1 LPPNTTL
8 ISWKNNLPHQIGNMV
23 NVPKKNLAP
32 LPAGKYGKSTKQ
44 STKRRHAANKGKSGL
59 EAERVRA
66 LGALRSL
73 RSKKKIA
80 AGKMKETQS
89 MGKEEKE
96 RWIANYV
103 ERETLAAR
111 KRVEEAQAAVQQAQ
125 NKSEQ
130 IENELPAV
138 ERQQP
143 TFEQMLD
150 AIGDSLSD
158 IASSDDDY
166 DEEEEEEDDDED
178 SVAEDEAETGWV
190 AGSIPQSVQKRIDN
204 HRQKQM
210 KLDELTRPG
219 WEDAANYF
227 RERDKKYNT
236 AKLLVPTVDNAAT
249 ILAAAAPTTFGEHID
264 SSAPRAGSKRREDS
278 SKAQAGKSEKALT
291 ASPEAKSSGNKKTKP
306 VRTVRC
312 YPCMM

>member
-1 LPPNTTL
+1 
-8 ISWKNNLPHQIGNMV
+8 MV

-32 LPAGKYGKSTKQ
+32 LPAGKYGKSTKS

-111 KRVEEAQAAVQQAQ
+111 KRVEEAQAAVQRAQ
-125 NKSEQ
+125 NKSEKS
-130 IENELPAV
+130 ENELPAV
-138 ERQQP
+138 VRQQQ
-143 TFEQMLD
+143 TFEEMLD

-158 IASSDDDY
+158 VASSDDDLE
-166 DEEEEEEDDDED
+166 EEEEEEDDDED
-178 SVAEDEAETGWV
+178 SVAEDEAEPGWV
-190 AGSIPQSVQKRIDN
+190 AGSIPQSVQERIDN

-210 KLDELTRPG
+210 KLDELTRSG

-236 AKLLVPTVDNAAT
+236 AKLLVPTVDNAVVVQAE
-249 ILAAAAPTTFGEHID
+249 AALTTFGERID
-264 SSAPRAGSKRREDS
+264 SPAPRAGSKRREDS
-278 SKAQAGKSEKALT
+278 SKAPAREGKGSLPPT
-291 ASPEAKSSGNKKTKP
+291 AAAKSSGRKKAKP
-306 VRTVRC
+306 VRTVSC